1 MIEKIYTVKT
11 TNTFKTIKIP
21 YEVQYNSYTC
31 RIMNDGRVIYTP
43 YDPFKIEKDKK

>member
-1 MIEKIYTVKT
+1 MIRKCYIPHIAKT
-11 TNTFKTIKIP
+11 WKSIKLP
-21 YEVQYNSYTC
+21 DKADAKSYTC